1 MAEAPEQLTSDPPT
15 PPQDTKQKPK
25 KNKRGRTKKPKRAA
39 PAAAPSSGT
48 TMVEDPFLVLA
59 GGKEGGFLELEEID
73 GADYGIFGSS
83 IVEDMGAS
91 ERKVGNDQKKKTK
104 RGKRKRGDDA
114 KRLDDDGDGDCAGDL
129 VAESKEKEGE
139 KAEKK
144 GKKKRRN
151 MKKRKVN
158 DKEKNSESKED
169 GTNDNVDE
177 DKMDGTGDNV
187 EEDKMDVTDDNVEDG
202 KMDVTNDN
210 VEEGKKDEKK
220 GKKKRNRKK
229 RKVNDEKKDSQSKE
243 DVTDDN
249 AEDMQDVNENMEQDN
264 NCELKSGEDELYAW
278 LQLRLHPLLIKAMHR
293 LGFKEPTP
301 IQKACFP
308 AGAHQ
313 GKPTHWVKIRLVE
326 LFLGSETGSGKTL
339 AFGLPILQ
347 RLLEEREKAER
358 LHVEDGKAMEES
370 STGGPLRAL
379 ILTPTR
385 ELAKQVCDHL
395 KDAAKF
401 LGIHVVPIVGGLSME
416 KQERLLKKKPE
427 IVVGTPGRLWELMS
441 SGNQHLVELHSLS
454 FFVLDEADRMIER
467 GHFKEVQSIIEM
479 LPLSNSSDE
488 PTVKATPSCETV
500 LNLQIKKRQTFVFSA
515 TLALSANFRKK
526 LKRGFSTSKA
536 SKADDLSSI
545 EALSKQAGMKP
556 NAEIVDL
563 TNASILPEKLEES
576 FIECSED
583 AKDANLY
590 YILSV
595 HGQGRTII
603 FCTSIAALRHISSLL
618 RILGIDVLTN
628 HAQMQQRARMKAVD
642 RFRESENSILVAT
655 DGFARGMDFDNVR
668 TVIHYQ
674 LPHSTDVYIHRSGRT
689 ARKSLSG
696 CSIALI
702 APADKAKF
710 YSLCKSFSKEN
721 LQQFPVDQ
729 AYMPA
734 VMNRLSLARQI
745 DKISRKDSQENAN
758 KSWLQRNAE
767 SMGLILDASDS
778 EEECVRGHKQRKAT
792 SAKLQKLQQDL
803 KELLQHPL
811 QPKTFSRRYLAG
823 AGISPLLQKQLEDLA
838 KRNVNGNSSNN
849 ENKGSRFV
857 IIGQDRVEPL
867 QALQDSGQEICV
879 NMDKQK
885 EKRRLAE
892 NWRRKKHEEKKTDL
906 LQ

>member
-1 MAEAPEQLTSDPPT
+1 MAEAPEQPMPDPPT
-15 PPQDTKQKPK
+15 PPHETKQRPK
-25 KNKRGRTKKPKRAA
+25 KNKRGRSKKPKRAA
-39 PAAAPSSGT
+39 AAADAPSST
-48 TMVEDPFLVLA
+48 SATVVEDPFLVLA
-59 GGKEGGFLELEEID
+59 GGREGGFLELEEID
-73 GADYGIFGSS
+73 GADYGIFGT
-83 IVEDMGAS
+83 IVEDVGAGA
-91 ERKVGNDQKKKTK
+91 RKVGSDQKRKTK
-104 RGKRKRGDDA
+104 RGKRKRGDNA
-114 KRLDDDGDGDCAGDL
+114 KRLDADVGGDDDGDCADDL
-129 VAESKEKEGE
+129 VAQSKEEE
-139 KAEKK
+139 VETAEEK
-144 GKKKRRN
+144 GKRKKRNR
-151 MKKRKVN
+151 KKRKVN
-158 DKEKNSESKED
+158 DKETNSESKED
-169 GTNDNVDE
+169 GA
-177 DKMDGTGDNV
+177 
-187 EEDKMDVTDDNVEDG
+187 DDS
-202 KMDVTNDN
+202 
-210 VEEGKKDEKK
+210 VEEGKKDVTGDNAEEGKKGEKK

-229 RKVNDEKKDSQSKE
+229 RKVNDEDKDSESKE
-243 DVTDDN
+243 DVADDIM
-249 AEDMQDVNENMEQDN
+249 EDPQDVDENMEQDN
-264 NCELKSGEDELYAW
+264 NGELKLGEDELYAW
-278 LQLRLHPLLIKAMHR
+278 LELRLHPLLIKAMHR

-301 IQKACFP
+301 IQKACIP

-313 GKPTHWVKIRLVE
+313 GKDVI
-326 LFLGSETGSGKTL
+326 GAAETGSGKTL

-358 LHVEDGKAMEES
+358 VHVEDGKLTEES
-370 STGGPLRAL
+370 SSGGPLRAL

-401 LGIHVVPIVGGLSME
+401 LGIHVVPIVGGLSMD

-488 PTVKATPSCETV
+488 PTVKATSSCETV
-500 LNLQIKKRQTFVFSA
+500 LNLQVKKRQTFVFSA

-526 LKRGFSTSKA
+526 LKRGLSTSKA
-536 SKADDLSSI
+536 STADDLSSI

-556 NAEIVDL
+556 NAEIIDL
-563 TNASILPEKLEES
+563 TNASILPAKLEES
-576 FIECSED
+576 FIECSD
-583 AKDANLY
+583 DDKDANLY

-618 RILGIDVLTN
+618 RILGINVLTN

-642 RFRESENSILVAT
+642 RFRESENSILAAT

-674 LPHSTDVYIHRSGRT
+674 LPHSSDVYIHRSGRT
-689 ARKSLSG
+689 ARKSLAG

-702 APADKAKF
+702 SPDDKAKF

-729 AYMPA
+729 AYMPQ

-745 DKISRKDSQENAN
+745 DKISRKNSQENAN

-778 EEECVRGHKQRKAT
+778 EEERVQGHKQRKAT

-803 KELLQHPL
+803 NELLQHPL

-838 KRNVNGNSSNN
+838 RRNVNGNTSNN
-849 ENKGSRFV
+849 ENKGSQFV
-857 IIGQDRVEPL
+857 IGQDRVEPL

-879 NMDKQK
+879 NMDKQR

-892 NWRRKKHEEKKTDL
+892 IGGGRNMKRRRVHENKREMTGDKQKRGTE
-906 LQ
+906 

>member
-1 MAEAPEQLTSDPPT
+1 MAEAPEQPMSDPPT
-15 PPQDTKQKPK
+15 PPQETKQRPK
-25 KNKRGRTKKPKRAA
+25 KNKRGRTKKPMRAVA
-39 PAAAPSSGT
+39 PAAASAAPSSGA

-59 GGKEGGFLELEEID
+59 GGKEGGFLQLEEID
-73 GADYGIFGSS
+73 GADYGIFGG
-83 IVEDMGAS
+83 VLEDVGAS
-91 ERKVGNDQKKKTK
+91 ERKLGNDQKKKTK
-104 RGKRKRGDDA
+104 RGKRKRGDGA
-114 KRLDDDGDGDCAGDL
+114 KRLDGDDDGDCAGDL
-129 VAESKEKEGE
+129 VAESKEEEGE
-139 KAEKK
+139 QAEKK
-144 GKKKRRN
+144 EKR
-151 MKKRKVN
+151 KKRKVN
-158 DKEKNSESKED
+158 DKENSESKED
-169 GTNDNVDE
+169 GAD
-177 DKMDGTGDNV
+177 
-187 EEDKMDVTDDNVEDG
+187 
-202 KMDVTNDN
+202 DN
-210 VEEGKKDEKK
+210 VEEGKKDVTDDNAEGKKGEKK

-229 RKVNDEKKDSQSKE
+229 RKVNDEEKDSGSKE
-243 DVTDDN
+243 DVTDDDV
-249 AEDMQDVNENMEQDN
+249 EDAQDVDENMEQDN
-264 NCELKSGEDELYAW
+264 SDELKLGEDELYAW
-278 LQLRLHPLLIKAMHR
+278 LELRLHPLLIKAMHR

-301 IQKACFP
+301 IQKACIP

-313 GKPTHWVKIRLVE
+313 GKDVI
-326 LFLGSETGSGKTL
+326 GAAETGSGKTL

-358 LHVEDGKAMEES
+358 LHVEDEKFTEES
-370 STGGPLRAL
+370 SSGGPLRAL

-395 KDAAKF
+395 KDASKF
-401 LGIHVVPIVGGLSME
+401 LGIHVVPIVGGLSMD

-479 LPLSNSSDE
+479 LPLSNSSEE
-488 PTVKATPSCETV
+488 PTVKATSSCETV
-500 LNLQIKKRQTFVFSA
+500 LNLQVKKRQTFVFSA

-526 LKRGFSTSKA
+526 LKRGLSTSKA
-536 SKADDLSSI
+536 SMADDLSSI

-556 NAEIVDL
+556 NAEIIDL

-576 FIECSED
+576 FIECSD
-583 AKDANLY
+583 DDKDANLY

-618 RILGIDVLTN
+618 RILGINVLTN

-674 LPHSTDVYIHRSGRT
+674 LPHSSDVYIHRSGRT
-689 ARKSLSG
+689 ARKSLAG

-702 APADKAKF
+702 SPDDKAKF
-710 YSLCKSFSKEN
+710 YSLCKSFSKES

-729 AYMPA
+729 AYMPQ

-745 DKISRKDSQENAN
+745 DKISRKNSQENAN

-778 EEECVRGHKQRKAT
+778 EEERVQGHKQRKAT

-803 KELLQHPL
+803 NELLQHPL

-838 KRNVNGNSSNN
+838 KRNVNGNTSNN

-879 NMDKQK
+879 NMDKQR

-892 NWRRKKHEEKKTDL
+892 NWKRKKHEEKKSTREQKRNDRR
-906 LQ
+906 QAKERD

>member
-1 MAEAPEQLTSDPPT
+1 MAEAPEQPMPDPPT
-15 PPQDTKQKPK
+15 PPHETKQRPK
-25 KNKRGRTKKPKRAA
+25 KNKRGRSKKPKRAA
-39 PAAAPSSGT
+39 AAADAPSST
-48 TMVEDPFLVLA
+48 SATVVEDPFLVLA
-59 GGKEGGFLELEEID
+59 GGREGGFLELEEID
-73 GADYGIFGSS
+73 GADYGIFGT
-83 IVEDMGAS
+83 IVEDVGAGA
-91 ERKVGNDQKKKTK
+91 RKVGSDQKRKTK
-104 RGKRKRGDDA
+104 RGKRKRGDNA
-114 KRLDDDGDGDCAGDL
+114 KRLDADVGGDDDGDCADDL
-129 VAESKEKEGE
+129 VAQSKEEE
-139 KAEKK
+139 VETAEEK
-144 GKKKRRN
+144 GKRKKRNR
-151 MKKRKVN
+151 KKRKVN
-158 DKEKNSESKED
+158 DKETNSESKED
-169 GTNDNVDE
+169 GA
-177 DKMDGTGDNV
+177 
-187 EEDKMDVTDDNVEDG
+187 DDS
-202 KMDVTNDN
+202 
-210 VEEGKKDEKK
+210 VEEGKKDVTGDNAEEGKKGEKK

-229 RKVNDEKKDSQSKE
+229 RKVNDEDKDSESKE
-243 DVTDDN
+243 DVADDIM
-249 AEDMQDVNENMEQDN
+249 EDPQDVDENMEQDN
-264 NCELKSGEDELYAW
+264 NGELKLGEDELYAW
-278 LQLRLHPLLIKAMHR
+278 LELRLHPLLIKAMHR

-301 IQKACFP
+301 IQKACIP

-313 GKPTHWVKIRLVE
+313 GKDVI
-326 LFLGSETGSGKTL
+326 GAAETGSGKTL

-358 LHVEDGKAMEES
+358 VHVEDGKLTEES
-370 STGGPLRAL
+370 SSGGPLRAL

-401 LGIHVVPIVGGLSME
+401 LGIHVVPIVGGLSMD

-488 PTVKATPSCETV
+488 PTVKATSSCETV
-500 LNLQIKKRQTFVFSA
+500 LNLQVKKRQTFVFSA

-526 LKRGFSTSKA
+526 LKRGLSTSKA
-536 SKADDLSSI
+536 STADDLSSI

-556 NAEIVDL
+556 NAEIIDL
-563 TNASILPEKLEES
+563 TNASILPAKLEES
-576 FIECSED
+576 FIECSD
-583 AKDANLY
+583 DDKDANLY

-618 RILGIDVLTN
+618 RILGINVLTN

-642 RFRESENSILVAT
+642 RFRESENSILAAT

-674 LPHSTDVYIHRSGRT
+674 LPHSSDVYIHRSGRT
-689 ARKSLSG
+689 ARKSLAG

-702 APADKAKF
+702 SPDDKAKF

-729 AYMPA
+729 AYMPQ

-745 DKISRKDSQENAN
+745 DKISRKNSQENAN

-778 EEECVRGHKQRKAT
+778 EEERVQGHKQRKAT

-803 KELLQHPL
+803 NELLQHPL

-838 KRNVNGNSSNN
+838 RRNVNGNTSNN
-849 ENKGSRFV
+849 ENKGSQFV
-857 IIGQDRVEPL
+857 IGQDRVEPL

-879 NMDKQK
+879 NMDKQR

-892 NWRRKKHEEKKTDL
+892 IGGGRNMKRRRVHENKREMTGDKQKRGTK
-906 LQ
+906 